1 MEKTKE
7 CQVKT
12 ERIDD
17 VVLLLNVM
25 KQIGLPEI
33 INEHLPRHGNEK
45 GLDWGWVTVIWLS
58 YILSQGDHRKVKV
71 REWVNQRKFSIEKVA
86 EIELRETD
94 FTDDRLGILLGKIS
108 KETSW
113 KALEKNLN
121 KRSIQVY
128 ELPIETV
135 RIDGTTNSGYHQIT
149 QEGLFQFG
157 KSKDNPNLAQIKTMM
172 ATLDPLGM
180 PLVTHIKSGEKADDA
195 LYVPII
201 KEIDSTIKQEGLLY
215 VGDCKMGALST
226 RGYIHSLNQYYLC
239 PLAKVGNIPQQFK
252 QWLAQAMGGALECIN
267 IERTNSEGKTE
278 EIGKGYELIREQ
290 TTSLAE
296 INQAWEERILLV
308 YSPTYYKTQQRGLS
322 NRLQKAK
329 EKIEA
334 LTPPVGRGRKQIT
347 DEFDLLQKVSQILK
361 HHKVEGL
368 LDCHYDYQVPTRH
381 CRGRYQITSIISN
394 QPAITALEAELGWRA
409 YVTNAPAQRLTLSQ
423 GVLTYRDEWT
433 IEHNFH
439 RLKGVPLSLSPFFVQ
454 RDDQVQGL
462 VHLLSLALRLLT
474 LIEFRVRRFLQTSGE
489 VLIGLYEGS
498 PKKATQR
505 PTTEKLLAVFKNIN
519 LTLVRVNQKSFLNV
533 TELNHL
539 QKQILVCLGFSP
551 CLYSELGENSS

>member
-1 MEKTKE
+1 MEKIKE

-25 KQIGLPEI
+25 KQIRLPEI
-33 INEHLPRHGNEK
+33 TNEHLPRHGNEK

-71 REWVNQRKFSIEKVA
+71 REWVNQRKSSIEKVTG
-86 EIELRETD
+86 IKLRETD
-94 FTDDRLGILLGKIS
+94 FTDDRLGILLRRIS
-108 KETSW
+108 EETSW
-113 KALEKNLN
+113 RGLEQTLN
-121 KRSIQVY
+121 KQSIQVY

-149 QEGLFQFG
+149 EEGLFQFG

-201 KEIDSTIKQEGLLY
+201 KEINLTIKQEGLLY

-226 RGYIHSLNQYYLC
+226 RGYIQSLNQYYLC
-239 PLAKVGNIPQQFK
+239 PLAKVGNIPQELK
-252 QWLAQAMGGALECIN
+252 KWLAQARSGQLECVN
-267 IERTNSEGKTE
+267 IERENSQGKTE
-278 EIGKGYELIREQ
+278 EIGKGYELTREQ
-290 TTSLAE
+290 KTSLE
-296 INQAWEERILLV
+296 KTNQAWLERILLV

-322 NRLQKAK
+322 NRLEKAK
-329 EKIEA
+329 EKIQA

-347 DEFDLLQKVSQILK
+347 DEVDLLEKVSQILK
-361 HHKVEGL
+361 HHRVEGL
-368 LDCHYDYQVPTRH
+368 LDYHYDYQVPTRH
-381 CRGRYQITSIISN
+381 CRGRYQITSITSN
-394 QPAITALEAELGWRA
+394 QSAITALEAEFGWRA

-423 GVLTYRDEWT
+423 GVLTYRDEWI
-433 IEHNFH
+433 IEHGFH

-474 LIEFRVRRFLQTSGE
+474 LIEFRVRRFLRTSGE
-489 VLIGLYEGS
+489 VLVGLYEGS

-505 PTTEKLLAVFKNIN
+505 PTAEKLLAVFKSIDLSIVQIN
-519 LTLVRVNQKSFLNV
+519 QESFLHV
-533 TELNHL
+533 TELNSL
-539 QKQILVCLGFSP
+539 QKSILVCLGFSS
-551 CLYSELGENSS
+551 CIYSGLGQNSS